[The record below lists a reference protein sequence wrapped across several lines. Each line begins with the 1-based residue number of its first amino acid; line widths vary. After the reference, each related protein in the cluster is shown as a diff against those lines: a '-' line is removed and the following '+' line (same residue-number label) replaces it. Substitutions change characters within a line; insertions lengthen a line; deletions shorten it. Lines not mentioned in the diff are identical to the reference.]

1 LSAETEAELFCVLHS
16 ELRSKVYMRAFA
28 AAACCVLML
37 LTAAMSAQQRRA
49 EAPPKLPP
57 LSYTCPHHPDVL
69 EDRPGACPL
78 CKLALEPVRLDSSW
92 MCPVHTAVI
101 ESDRGT
107 CRLCRRQLVPVTVS
121 LTWTCRGDAA
131 AHLEPGLCSDG
142 SPRIGQRALRPHG
155 NHNPRHGGQFFMAP
169 DNWHHIEGAYPT
181 ARTFR
186 LYVYDDYGRPL
197 PADKLKDVQARIVT
211 KETFDP
217 ATRKTT
223 ELSAFPLRMSRNR
236 GYLEARVDTTMLPAE
251 MTAKVRFGGDSDEHR
266 FDFTFDALTK
276 EPAAPT
282 SVPKPGSTSP
292 AVAAAAPTPPAAA
305 PAPAADASLNPPAIP
320 SSMVEILSELKDKD
334 TEVRDLIGRGDF
346 GAVWVP
352 AFRAKDLAIALE
364 PHLAHLAAEKRDAGE
379 PALARVVR
387 GAWLLDAAGD
397 VGNRQQV
404 EAAYS
409 TFTTA
414 VTDVVAA
421 FQ

>member
-1 LSAETEAELFCVLHS
+1 
-16 ELRSKVYMRAFA
+16 MREVTA
-28 AAACCVLML
+28 AVCVLML
-37 LTAAMSAQQRRA
+37 LTAGMSAQQRRTP
-49 EAPPKLPP
+49 APPKLPP
-57 LSYTCPHHPDVL
+57 LSYTCAHHPDVL
-69 EDRPGACPL
+69 EDRPGTCPL
-78 CKLALEPVRLDSSW
+78 CKLTLVPVRLDSSW
-92 MCPVHTAVI
+92 MCPVHTTVI

-121 LTWTCRGDAA
+121 LTWTCRGDDA

-211 KETFDP
+211 KESFDS

-223 ELSAFPLRMSRNR
+223 ELSAFPLRMSGNR
-236 GYLEARVDTTMLPAE
+236 GYLEARVDTATLPAE

-282 SVPKPGSTSP
+282 SVPKAGTTSP
-292 AVAAAAPTPPAAA
+292 AVATSLPTISTPPPAAA
-305 PAPAADASLNPPAIP
+305 ADTSLSSQVIPP
-320 SSMVEILSELKDKD
+320 SMAEILTELKGKD
-334 TEVRDLIGRGDF
+334 SEVRDLIGRGDF

-364 PHLAHLAAEKRDAGE
+364 PHLAHLGAEKRDAGE

-409 TFTTA
+409 TFTA
-414 VTDVVAA
+414 GVTDVLAA

>member
-1 LSAETEAELFCVLHS
+1 
-16 ELRSKVYMRAFA
+16 M
-28 AAACCVLML
+28 
-37 LTAAMSAQQRRA
+37 
-49 EAPPKLPP
+49 
-57 LSYTCPHHPDVL
+57 
-69 EDRPGACPL
+69 
-78 CKLALEPVRLDSSW
+78 CKMALIPVRLDSAW
-92 MCPVHTAVI
+92 MCPVHTTVI
-101 ESDRGT
+101 ESERGS
-107 CRLCRRQLVPVTVS
+107 CRLCRRQMVPVTVS
-121 LTWTCRGDAA
+121 LTWTCRGDGI
-131 AHLEPGLCSDG
+131 AHVEPGLCSDG

-169 DNWHHIEGAYPT
+169 DNWHHLEGAYPST
-181 ARTFR
+181 RSFR

-197 PADKLKDVQARIVT
+197 SADALRKVEARVVT

-223 ELSAFPLRMSRNR
+223 EHSAFPLRVSRNR
-236 GYLEARVDTTMLPAE
+236 AYLEARVDTATLPAE
-251 MTAKVRFGGDSDEHR
+251 MTAKVRFDRESDEHR

-282 SVPKPGSTSP
+282 SVPQAPRPT
-292 AVAAAAPTPPAAA
+292 ANAQVANPVQPEAAAA
-305 PAPAADASLNPPAIP
+305 PAPAPEPLQAPLVNPLLQAIP
-320 SSMVEILSELKDKD
+320 DSMAGILSELRGKEA
-334 TEVRDLIGRGDF
+334 EVRDLIARGDF
-346 GAVWVP
+346 AAVWVP

-364 PHLAHLAAEKRDAGE
+364 PHLAHLGAAKREAGE

-409 TFTTA
+409 TFTA
-414 VTDVVAA
+414 GVNDVMAA

>member
-1 LSAETEAELFCVLHS
+1 
-16 ELRSKVYMRAFA
+16 MRGIATA
-28 AAACCVLML
+28 VCLLIL
-37 LTAAMSAQQRRA
+37 LTTAMSAQQRRVA
-49 EAPPKLPP
+49 AAPKLPP
-57 LSYTCPHHPDVL
+57 LSFTCAHHPDVL
-69 EDRPGACPL
+69 EDRPGICPL
-78 CKLALEPVRLDSSW
+78 CKLALVPVRLDSSW
-92 MCPVHTAVI
+92 MCPVHTTVI
-101 ESDRGT
+101 ESERGS

-121 LTWTCRGDAA
+121 LTWSCRDDDAT
-131 AHLEPGLCSDG
+131 HLEPGLCRDG

-197 PADKLKDVQARIVT
+197 PAAALKDVQARIVT
-211 KETFDP
+211 KESFDS

-223 ELSAFPLRMSRNR
+223 ELSAFPLRVSRNR
-236 GYLEARVDTTMLPAE
+236 GYLEARIDTTTLPAE
-251 MTAKVRFGGDSDEHR
+251 MTAKVRFGRDSEEHR
-266 FDFTFDALTK
+266 FDFTFDGLTK

-282 SVPKPGSTSP
+282 SVPT
-292 AVAAAAPTPPAAA
+292 AAAPSTGIAAVSPTATVPPPAQT
-305 PAPAADASLNPPAIP
+305 ADTGLGPQAIP
-320 SSMVEILSELKDKD
+320 SSMAEILSELKGKE
-334 TEVRDLIGRGDF
+334 TEVRDLIARGDF

-364 PHLAHLAAEKRDAGE
+364 PHLAHLSVQKRDAGE

-409 TFTTA
+409 TFTA
-414 VTDVVAA
+414 GVAEAIAA

>member
-1 LSAETEAELFCVLHS
+1 
-16 ELRSKVYMRAFA
+16 MRAFA
-28 AAACCVLML
+28 TALCVLML
-37 LTAAMSAQQRRA
+37 LTAAISAQQQPVPA
-49 EAPPKLPP
+49 SFKLPP
-57 LSYTCPHHPDVL
+57 LSYTCQHHPDVL
-69 EDRPGACPL
+69 EDKPGICPI
-78 CKLALEPVRLDSSW
+78 CKLNLVPVRLDSSW
-92 MCPVHTAVI
+92 MCPVHTTVI
-101 ESDRGT
+101 ESDKGT

-121 LTWTCRGDAA
+121 LTWTCRGDSAE
-131 AHLEPGLCSDG
+131 HLEPGLCSDG

-181 ARTFR
+181 AQAFR

-223 ELSAFPLRMSRNR
+223 ELSAFPLRMSRDR
-236 GYLEARVDTTMLPAE
+236 GYLEARVDSTALPAE
-251 MTAKVRFGGDSDEHR
+251 MTAKVRFGSDSSEHR

-282 SVPKPGSTSP
+282 SVPQATT
-292 AVAAAAPTPPAAA
+292 ARAAAAPATPATTT
-305 PAPAADASLNPPAIP
+305 PAPSPVSSLNPQAVPG
-320 SSMVEILSELKDKD
+320 SMAEILSELQGKNA
-334 TEVRDLIGRGDF
+334 EVRDLVMRGDF
-346 GAVWVP
+346 AAVWVP

-364 PHLAHLAAEKRDAGE
+364 PHLAHLSAQKRDAGE
-379 PALARVVR
+379 PAVARVVR

-404 EAAYS
+404 EAAFS
-409 TFTTA
+409 AFTSGVA
-414 VTDVVAA
+414 EVVEA
-421 FQ
+421 FR

>member
-1 LSAETEAELFCVLHS
+1 MRGIASALCVLI
-16 ELRSKVYMRAFA
+16 
-28 AAACCVLML
+28 L
-37 LTAAMSAQQRRA
+37 LTAATSAQQRPA
-49 EAPPKLPP
+49 AAPPKLPP
-57 LSYTCPHHPDVL
+57 LSYTCAHHPDVL
-69 EDRPGACPL
+69 EDRPGICPL
-78 CKLALEPVRLDSSW
+78 CKLTLTPVRLDSSW
-92 MCPVHTAVI
+92 MCPVHTTVI
-101 ESDRGT
+101 ESERGT

-121 LTWTCRGDAA
+121 LTWTCRGDDA

-169 DNWHHIEGAYPT
+169 DNWHHIEGAYPM

-197 PADKLKDVQARIVT
+197 PADKLNDVQARIVT

-223 ELSAFPLRMSRNR
+223 ELSAFPLRLSRTR
-236 GYLEARVDTTMLPAE
+236 GYLEARVDTAALPAE
-251 MTAKVRFGGDSDEHR
+251 MTAKVRFGDSDEHR

-282 SVPKPGSTSP
+282 SVPKTGS
-292 AVAAAAPTPPAAA
+292 APPAAA
-305 PAPAADASLNPPAIP
+305 STAAPAAPAPTPAAPAIAPSPGSTEVP
-320 SSMVEILSELKDKD
+320 SSMTEILSELKGKD
-334 TEVRDLIGRGDF
+334 TEVRALIGRGDF

-364 PHLAHLAAEKRDAGE
+364 PHLAHLASEKRDAGE

-397 VGNRQQV
+397 VGNRLQI

-409 TFTTA
+409 TFTA
-414 VTDVVAA
+414 GVADVLAA